1 MRGKVSRVI
10 LVCTIL
16 IALSYAWWPFQ
27 KDDEKPKKR
36 RGRGGRD
43 RDEES
48 DRVEQEWEVESDDR
62 YEPEKGRGVSG
73 SRDRD
78 KQERER
84 NRRAAIKS
92 PSEKARAADRA
103 SRKKPRNRE
112 EMESKAAMKDA
123 LADED
128 VAETET
134 FEDDGYLSDDEIHR
148 LWTEHMHDFVPEDM
162 MNTVIEK
169 NSVEALYE
177 NISHTT
183 PTTIKGAYYV
193 YGGSKEKG
201 ISCVVYDPDR
211 NILYKRKGS
220 PQGILVFETTVPGE
234 YSVVFSNFQS
244 GQDLIVTLALHTY
257 EEDKEQHDEYDLTD
271 DGERIMRGQKDNAFT
286 GDGEEQIETRSAED
300 MVADDEDVGNVRQM
314 LRDIQVKSKQIQSEA
329 KLSLMRQSGH
339 NEDLLTNASW
349 NFYVALLELCAFA
362 GILFFQTH
370 HIKKCLDNKLI
381 L

>member
-16 IALSYAWWPFQ
+16 IALSHGWWPFQ
-27 KDDEKPKKR
+27 KDDDKPKKR

-43 RDEES
+43 RDEEP
-48 DRVEQEWEVESDDR
+48 DRVEQEWEVENDDR
-62 YEPEKGRGVSG
+62 YEPEKGRGAG
-73 SRDRD
+73 RERD
-78 KQERER
+78 KQAREKS
-84 NRRAAIKS
+84 RRDAIKS
-92 PSEKARAADRA
+92 PAEKERDRK
-103 SRKKPRNRE
+103 RENRRKPRNRE
-112 EMESKAAMKDA
+112 ELEQKDTMKSVLND
-123 LADED
+123 DSVE
-128 VAETET
+128 ENET

-193 YGGSKEKG
+193 YGGSKEKS

-211 NILYKRKGS
+211 NVLYKRKGS
-220 PQGILVFETTVPGE
+220 PQGILVFDTTVPGE

-257 EEDKEQHDEYDLTD
+257 EDDKESHPEYDLTD
-271 DGERIMRGQKDNAFT
+271 DGERVMRNQDQFKT
-286 GDGEEQIETRSAED
+286 GEGEETIDTRSEED
-300 MVADDEDVGNVRQM
+300 KAADDDDVGNVRQM
-314 LRDIQVKSKQIQSEA
+314 LRDI
-329 KLSLMRQSGH
+329 
-339 NEDLLTNASW
+339 
-349 NFYVALLELCAFA
+349 
-362 GILFFQTH
+362 
-370 HIKKCLDNKLI
+370 
-381 L
+381 

>member
-1 MRGKVSRVI
+1 MSRVI

-16 IALSYAWWPFQ
+16 IALSLGWWPF
-27 KDDEKPKKR
+27 KGEEDKPKKR

-43 RDEES
+43 REEEM
-48 DRVEQEWEVESDDR
+48 DRVEQEWEVDSDDR
-62 YEPEKGRGVSG
+62 YEPEKGRGTAG
-73 SRDRD
+73 SRERD

-84 NRRAAIKS
+84 SRRAAIKS
-92 PSEKARAADRA
+92 PAERAKAQERS

-123 LADED
+123 LADET
-128 VAETET
+128 VEETET

-162 MNTVIEK
+162 INTVIEK

-177 NISHTT
+177 NIGHTT

-257 EEDKEQHDEYDLTD
+257 EEKEEHDEYDLTD
-271 DGERIMRGQKDNAFT
+271 DGERIMRGENKNT
-286 GDGEEQIETRSAED
+286 GSGEEAIVDNRSPED

-314 LRDIQVKSKQIQSEA
+314 LRDI
-329 KLSLMRQSGH
+329 
-339 NEDLLTNASW
+339 
-349 NFYVALLELCAFA
+349 
-362 GILFFQTH
+362 
-370 HIKKCLDNKLI
+370 
-381 L
+381 